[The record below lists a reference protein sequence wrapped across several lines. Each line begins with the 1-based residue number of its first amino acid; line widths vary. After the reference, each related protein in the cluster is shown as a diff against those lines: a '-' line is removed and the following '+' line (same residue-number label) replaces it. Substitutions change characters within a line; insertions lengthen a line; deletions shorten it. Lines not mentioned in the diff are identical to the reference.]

1 MEVKKYLK
9 SQELLDFASATFSYT
24 LVTAVNCTFQ
34 ITNMITTRY
43 MIPQSNLRKIFREII
58 LTKLFWQDVS
68 QSVGRSMPMSAC
80 FGIKFALFE
89 YLTEVRKAEPITAS
103 IFSSTVSLFALDL
116 IHYCNEPKIQYVYR
130 IQNQQPFL
138 RDFPLNFTRY
148 CLRLGLA
155 FGVYKYLRR
164 QEGDALSSL

>member
-1 MEVKKYLK
+1 MEVKKYVK
-9 SQELLDFASATFSYT
+9 SQEFLDFTSGTFGHT
-24 LVTAVNCTFQ
+24 IVTTVNCTFV

-58 LTKLFWQDVS
+58 LTKLFWKDVS
-68 QSVGRSMPMSAC
+68 RSVVRSLPLSGC
-80 FGIKFALFE
+80 FGLNFALFE
-89 YLTEVRKAEPITAS
+89 YLTEVRKAEPITAG

-116 IHYCNEPKIQYVYR
+116 IYYCNEPKIQYVYR
-130 IQNQQPFL
+130 LQNQQPYL

-164 QEGDALSSL
+164 